1 MGGCYL
7 CPVCYALHFL
17 FAFLHSPH
25 SGTYAEAINCSLATT
40 EYDKYTPEVAQE
52 VQVFLSLS
60 FIKASSH
67 ALPTTAY
74 CYCSPVVQDGR
85 EVWEESDRKK
95 DEQKKW

>member
-1 MGGCYL
+1 M
-7 CPVCYALHFL
+7 CYALHFL

-25 SGTYAEAINCSLATT
+25 SGTSAEAIKCSLATT

-52 VQVFLSLS
+52 VQVFLFLS

-74 CYCSPVVQDGR
+74 CYCSPVVQAGR
-85 EVWEESDRKK
+85 EVWESDRKK
-95 DEQKKW
+95 DETKKW